1 MSEMRALQADP
12 ADNVAVVQQAV
23 AAGDRVWVNGTAV
36 TAAGAIPLGHKM
48 ALEEIPVNAM
58 VVKYGVPIGRA
69 SAAIRRGEHA
79 HTHNMEDITGQ
90 LCREYAAAFRKK
102 AGEEQ

>member
-1 MSEMRALQADP
+1 MCELRALLADP
-12 ADNVAVVQQAV
+12 GDNVAVVQQKV
-23 AAGDRVWVNGTAV
+23 TAGDRVWVNGTAV
-36 TAAGAIPLGHKM
+36 TAAEDIPLGHKM
-48 ALEEIPVNAM
+48 ALKEIPVNAM

-69 SAAIRRGEHA
+69 SAVIRQGEHA

-102 AGEEQ
+102 AGEER